1 MKFKKRN
8 ILSII
13 SFIIAMVLIFL
24 IFKIDMLPVKYSV
37 LVSILLLFIQA
48 IFFGIALLKQIG
60 ITRSKISTII
70 NYYVTT
76 VLAQWYG
83 VFNIISGEAK
93 PFWEKAKST
102 R

>member
-48 IFFGIALLKQIG
+48 IFIVLLNNKRKSLKRAKFIVNVDN
-60 ITRSKISTII
+60 SI
-70 NYYVTT
+70 NELNEY
-76 VLAQWYG
+76 L
-83 VFNIISGEAK
+83 I
-93 PFWEKAKST
+93 